1 MRSDTVMTYKGF
13 HAQIMETQRL
23 KGDQVF
29 GLPPGSALEVY
40 PADAFVE
47 YPENWLKGPGVFVVP
62 VRPDKGLWFNWNMN
76 DSANTAVLPTV
87 KGCNPITGMQT
98 SGFHLE
104 RYDTK
109 CPKHGVDFKGD
120 RYCPEC
126 DYKWPFGNYVA
137 SPNVLW
143 WDGFANTKDGTVRQ
157 FFFTEEEMR
166 DIASKMIGKE
176 NTVPAFGFAF
186 YKPKEPR
193 PTKVNFYRGSHCG
206 ESAFQKSLL
215 YGELSSKSF
224 GTGQPDV
231 SYTYTNSTGPVLG
244 DVFTKG
250 SLSAQNCAGDQPI
263 AMYASAASPAAEFSN
278 LMDVDCE
285 RSLGGEK
292 QLHDRL
298 ADFKASKSVRTK
310 RTIASGSDASAQYRD
325 VQPVK
330 EVSIGAG
337 AKIAQNLQPDPY
349 ALDTWCD
356 KPEAVMTVYFVFEE
370 KFEELKAGGLR
381 DLEGKPEGMLAGM
394 PVG

>member
-109 CPKHGVDFKGD
+109 CPKHGVEFKGD
-120 RYCPEC
+120 RYCSEC
-126 DYKWPFGNYVA
+126 DYKWPPQNYV
-137 SPNVLW
+137 SYPSTLW
-143 WDGFANTKDGTVRQ
+143 WDGFRSEDGNVRQ
-157 FFFTEEEMR
+157 FFFTEEEIR
-166 DIASKMIGKE
+166 DIATHMIGKE

-193 PTKVNFYRGSHCG
+193 PTLYRGNYYV
-206 ESAFQKSLL
+206 ESAFKKSLL

-250 SLSAQNCAGDQPI
+250 CLLSAQNFAGDSPV
-263 AMYASAASPAAEFSN
+263 AMCASAAVPMAGSPITEGLSFESEQR
-278 LMDVDCE
+278 DKPIQE
-285 RSLGGEK
+285 RLNE
-292 QLHDRL
+292 
-298 ADFKASKSVRTK
+298 FKADKSNRT
-310 RTIASGSDASAQYRD
+310 RRRLGVSGSDAGAQDRS

-330 EVSIGAG
+330 EVSVGAG
-337 AKIAQNLQPDPY
+337 ARIAQKLLEDANDLN
-349 ALDTWCD
+349 TW
-356 KPEAVMTVYFVFEE
+356 KETPEAVMTIYFVFEE
-370 KFEELKAGGLR
+370 IFNKIAQGGFR
-381 DLEGKPEGMLAGM
+381 DLSGKKEGMLENL